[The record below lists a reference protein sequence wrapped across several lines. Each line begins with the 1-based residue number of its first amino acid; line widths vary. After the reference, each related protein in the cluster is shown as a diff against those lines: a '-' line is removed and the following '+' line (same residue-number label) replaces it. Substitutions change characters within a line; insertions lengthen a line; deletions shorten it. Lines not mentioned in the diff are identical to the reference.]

1 MPYVKKNF
9 VDHCKKYWL
18 FYTFSEIKGEGGGI
32 LKLYRYFIV
41 SVQKMGR
48 KTYSFLVTRSYLV
61 FSLIIKIKCGNI
73 APRHINT
80 CMYRI
85 QGYHAVVSRHENM

>member
-1 MPYVKKNF
+1 MCHMLKKNF

-61 FSLIIKIKCGNI
+61 FSLIIKIKCGKYC
-73 APRHINT
+73 ASSYQY
-80 CMYRI
+80 MYVPDTRLSCYC
-85 QGYHAVVSRHENM
+85 Q